1 LYLVL
6 KTIAI
11 TPGTGQIHTVERY
24 SKDKTHGVLALWKFN
39 HKCTH
44 IPPGKNLRIETLSPA
59 VVHWSLDGWQSVVD
73 LGSKDSGLG
82 IYFTDLDTA
91 RLKPGAKVDFTFYWP
106 DDDRW
111 EGTNY
116 TVEVESVA

>member
-1 LYLVL
+1 MNH
-6 KTIAI
+6 
-11 TPGTGQIHTVERY
+11 PDMCHTGDYAERGIWELDGYQVEYVVDRASY
-24 SKDKTHGVLALWKFN
+24 AVKVPAQT
-39 HKCTH
+39 
-44 IPPGKNLRIETLSPA
+44 IETLSPA
-59 VVHWSLDGWQSVVD
+59 VVHWSLDGWQSVDD

-106 DDDRW
+106 DGDRW